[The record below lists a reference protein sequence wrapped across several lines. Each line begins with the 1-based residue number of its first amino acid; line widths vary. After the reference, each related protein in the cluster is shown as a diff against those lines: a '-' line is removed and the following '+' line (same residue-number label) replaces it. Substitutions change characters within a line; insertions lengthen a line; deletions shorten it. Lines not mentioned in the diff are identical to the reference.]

1 MNRSSAVTR
10 RQAKDAESTARGRE
24 GLPQKGKQPGAE
36 AITSSPA
43 DEELPAYGRD
53 LTYSGTYVEHD
64 NPVRHSFRE
73 KASRKTSLW
82 ACGCRKS
89 EEAKAA
95 L

>member
-1 MNRSSAVTR
+1 MNRFSVVTR
-10 RQAKDAESTARGRE
+10 EQAKDAESTACGRE
-24 GLPQKGKQPGAE
+24 GLPQKGKQPGTE
-36 AITSSPA
+36 ALMSSPA

-53 LTYSGTYVEHD
+53 LTYSGTYAEHD
-64 NPVRHSFRE
+64 NPVRHSLKEKMSR
-73 KASRKTSLW
+73 KASLR